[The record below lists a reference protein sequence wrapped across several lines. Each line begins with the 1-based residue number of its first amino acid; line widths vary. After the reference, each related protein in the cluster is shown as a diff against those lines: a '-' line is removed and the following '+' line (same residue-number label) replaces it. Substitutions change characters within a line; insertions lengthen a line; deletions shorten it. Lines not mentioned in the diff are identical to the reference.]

1 MKTETRAGRRV
12 ARAAAVEAAPRI
24 VAALSVAAAMALAA
38 CHTTA
43 GAGKDIS
50 AAGNAITNSAENHTS
65 Y

>member
-1 MKTETRAGRRV
+1 MNE
-12 ARAAAVEAAPRI
+12 APRELKQNSRSELWDMVPRAI
-24 VAALSVAAAMALAA
+24 ALLSVAAVMGLAA

>member
-1 MKTETRAGRRV
+1 MTVRAPDSQRIS
-12 ARAAAVEAAPRI
+12 RAAIAEAAPRI
-24 VAALSVAAAMALAA
+24 VAAISVVALMALAA

-50 AAGNAITNSAENHTS
+50 AAGNAIHNEAQEHTS

>member
-1 MKTETRAGRRV
+1 MQSSSSDRSRSQ
-12 ARAAAVEAAPRI
+12 RAAILEAAPKI
-24 VAALSVAAAMALAA
+24 VAALSVAALMALAA

-50 AAGNAITNSAENHTS
+50 AAGNAISNTAQNATS